1 MFTSHMMYDHE
12 KNRTMTHVVTK
23 GDLIK
28 KFKSLHATYYVIRG
42 AMISTVPDLLS
53 ETFIKQTSESEDY
66 VWKERYNSYASDRVN
81 IRTITVEVP
90 IFDKWFEVGL
100 DRPLIPEHRYE
111 FEEYFGFGGHCDK
124 YSENRIVFRFMQDK
138 NSSYGSIES
147 ILLPEG
153 SNEDD
158 PFDFTY
164 AENAFRLLVF
174 GGYVKYWAAVSE
186 FETWFIDVAGMK
198 EIVQTKNG
206 MASYIFENMR
216 PKNN

>member
-1 MFTSHMMYDHE
+1 MNVMD
-12 KNRTMTHVVTK
+12 RIVTK

-28 KFKSLHATYYVIRG
+28 KFKSLHATYYVTRG
-42 AMISTVPDLLS
+42 AMISTVPDILS
-53 ETFIKQTSESEDY
+53 EEFIKQASDEY
-66 VWKERYNSYASDRVN
+66 VWKERYNSYASDKVN
-81 IRTITVEVP
+81 IRTITVKVP

-124 YSENRIVFRFMQDK
+124 YNENRIVFRFLQEKDGS
-138 NSSYGSIES
+138 NGSIES

-153 SNEDD
+153 SKEDD
-158 PFDFTY
+158 PFDVSY
-164 AENAFRLLVF
+164 AENAFRLLIF

-198 EIVQTKNG
+198 EIVNTKNG
-206 MASYIFENMR
+206 MATYIFENMR
-216 PKNN
+216 PV